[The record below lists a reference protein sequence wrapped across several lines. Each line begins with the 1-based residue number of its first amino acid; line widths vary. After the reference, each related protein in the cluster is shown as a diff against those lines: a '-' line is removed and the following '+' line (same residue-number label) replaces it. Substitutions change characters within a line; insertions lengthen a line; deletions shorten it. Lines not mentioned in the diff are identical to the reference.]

1 MPDVTVFLPV
11 TRATLYHAALLVRER
26 WIDVAMT
33 ANAPTTYIR
42 GLQQSKSVIYPAAGD
57 PLRALV
63 ANVAPAASS
72 VDEGMP
78 GFHLPSKIRWG
89 QTPGSRRSKK
99 GTWYI
104 IVPFRQPT
112 RSMPR
117 RVYAVARTLQPGQRL
132 TAGQSQGR
140 AVHAPGLQP
149 YVPSYAANIRPG
161 YTHSARQEG
170 MRRVPGKRGSTYVTL
185 RTMTPRSRGWNI
197 PPKLGIHLAREV
209 AQAMTPQVTRI
220 IEQAFLADIT
230 AVVRQQLGG

>member
-1 MPDVTVFLPV
+1 MSVQE
-11 TRATLYHAALLVRER
+11 AWIAAAEAAQAPARYLSGLRQRGSLV
-26 WIDVAMT
+26 
-33 ANAPTTYIR
+33 
-42 GLQQSKSVIYPAAGD
+42 YPAVGD
-57 PLRALV
+57 PLRAMV
-63 ANVAPAASS
+63 VNVATDASS

-78 GFHLPSKIRWG
+78 AFHLPARVRWG

-104 IVPFRQPT
+104 IVPFRQTT

-132 TAGQSQGR
+132 TTGPSQNR

-149 YVPSYAANIRPG
+149 YVPRYAPNIRPG

-170 MRRVPGKRGSTYVTL
+170 MRRIPGTKGNSRYVTF
-185 RTMTPRSRGWNI
+185 RTMSQKSTGWNI
-197 PPKLGIHLAREV
+197 PPKPGLHLARDV
-209 AQAMTPQVTRI
+209 AQAMTPTVTRL

-230 AVVRQQLGG
+230 AVIRQRLGV